1 MRNLLKYIFALG
13 MGLSTYSCDFLDKP
27 ILGSESLDAYF
38 YNETECDKYVTG
50 LYQYITNNAWSPVY
64 MWWIMTDLC
73 TDDGWMGSTYQPAKY
88 VEFQPVV
95 HYEGTTETTTNVYLN
110 GFWEC
115 RYKGI
120 AEANI
125 GIDRIEKADISLQKK
140 KQFIAEAKFLRSFF
154 YFDLVRNFGGVPLVL
169 KQLST
174 TESLSVSRSSVADVY
189 ERIESDLK
197 EVSSSLPY
205 KSEMSYESGRA
216 NKGMAQALLAK
227 AYLYQNKFDEAYL
240 YADSVIRFGG
250 YELEDDFNNVWSAN
264 DNSKEA
270 IFEIQTSSN
279 QSFTLGNPCPVITG
293 ARGSDAGWAW
303 GAPSSHLQRVFEKA
317 GDEVRRRATIVVS
330 GESIVGE
337 PDVVSFEMNPK
348 WHKSNRII
356 RKFYIPK
363 AQRTTPYN
371 ANYNKLNHHIIRYA
385 DVLLMAAE
393 SAYHKSSSDEVLAKK
408 YLNVVR
414 KRAHLPEIE
423 ATGKELRDAI
433 REERRL
439 ELAFEHNRLFD
450 LRRWKADDGKAMI
463 CHVMGPQGD
472 FVKYNLEE
480 STDPFETTN
489 QIEPSDKGITF
500 TEGRDE
506 LFPIPFREVQQSN
519 GVIEQNPGF

>member
-227 AYLYQNKFDEAYL
+227 HICTKINLMKH
-240 YADSVIRFGG
+240 
-250 YELEDDFNNVWSAN
+250 
-264 DNSKEA
+264 
-270 IFEIQTSSN
+270 IFMLI
-279 QSFTLGNPCPVITG
+279 L
-293 ARGSDAGWAW
+293 
-303 GAPSSHLQRVFEKA
+303 
-317 GDEVRRRATIVVS
+317 
-330 GESIVGE
+330 
-337 PDVVSFEMNPK
+337 
-348 WHKSNRII
+348 
-356 RKFYIPK
+356 
-363 AQRTTPYN
+363 
-371 ANYNKLNHHIIRYA
+371 
-385 DVLLMAAE
+385 
-393 SAYHKSSSDEVLAKK
+393 
-408 YLNVVR
+408 
-414 KRAHLPEIE
+414 
-423 ATGKELRDAI
+423 
-433 REERRL
+433 
-439 ELAFEHNRLFD
+439 
-450 LRRWKADDGKAMI
+450 
-463 CHVMGPQGD
+463 
-472 FVKYNLEE
+472 
-480 STDPFETTN
+480 
-489 QIEPSDKGITF
+489 
-500 TEGRDE
+500 
-506 LFPIPFREVQQSN
+506 
-519 GVIEQNPGF
+519 